1 MEGEMSGGL
10 MLVAFSSLSF
20 AAAFLA
26 LVMVATDTSPQKI
39 AETVSAMTPTARRQA
54 QFDQLDEMTRVADAA
69 IEARKQG
76 KRFTRADAGL

>member
-1 MEGEMSGGL
+1 MAGGM

-26 LVMVATDTSPQKI
+26 LVMVATDTSPQKL
-39 AETVSAMTPTARRQA
+39 ADAVSGMSPTSRRQA
-54 QFDQLDEMTRVADAA
+54 QFDQLDEMTRIADAA
-69 IEARKQG
+69 IEARRLG